1 MKDRVFF
8 SGRSPFPQVLRVML
22 SMLSEK
28 QFIMKKT
35 STLFIGAIVL
45 TIAINASAQDTPP
58 RPPEVQPDIVLK
70 ADRESE
76 TVGDGIY
83 GSPVGQS
90 IRVGTVGF
98 RPLRFGVALQNDDEA
113 EDSRIRF
120 RASTAGRLFD
130 VRYTIDGENVTA
142 QLLRGTSFP
151 VAFGES
157 VQIVGTGIAQRRTR
171 GRAAKAS
178 IRYGA
183 VSGTLNDSAVVHL
196 LKKPARSER

>member
-1 MKDRVFF
+1 
-8 SGRSPFPQVLRVML
+8 
-22 SMLSEK
+22 MLSEK
-28 QFIMKKT
+28 QSIMKKT

-45 TIAINASAQDTPP
+45 TVAINARAQETPTPP
-58 RPPEVQPDIVLK
+58 AEVQPDIVLT
-70 ADRESE
+70 ADHASE
-76 TVGDGIY
+76 PVGDGIY

-90 IRVGTVGF
+90 IRVGAVGF

-130 VRYTIDGENVTA
+130 VRYTIGGENVTA
-142 QLLRGTSFP
+142 RLLRGTIFP

-171 GRAAKAS
+171 GRGANTS
-178 IRYGA
+178 VRYVAG
-183 VSGTLNDSAVVHL
+183 SGTLQDSAVVQL
-196 LKKPARSER
+196 IKKPARSER

>member
-1 MKDRVFF
+1 
-8 SGRSPFPQVLRVML
+8 ML

-28 QFIMKKT
+28 QSIMKKT

-45 TIAINASAQDTPP
+45 TIAINASAQETPTPP
-58 RPPEVQPDIVLK
+58 AEVQPDIVLK

-76 TVGDGIY
+76 AVGDGIY

-90 IRVGTVGF
+90 IRVDTVGF

-113 EDSRIRF
+113 EDSEIRF

-130 VRYTIDGENVTA
+130 VRYTVAGENVTA

-171 GRAAKAS
+171 GRAAKS
-178 IRYGA
+178 SVRYVAGSGA
-183 VSGTLNDSAVVHL
+183 LHDSAAVGL
-196 LKKPARSER
+196 LKKSARKER

>member
-1 MKDRVFF
+1 MNDRVFF
-8 SGRSPFPQVLRVML
+8 PARSPFPQVSRGML

-28 QFIMKKT
+28 QSIMKKT

-45 TIAINASAQDTPP
+45 TIAINSQAQITQPA
-58 RPPEVQPDIVLK
+58 EVQPDIVLK

-76 TVGDGIY
+76 PVGDGVY

-90 IRVGTVGF
+90 IRVGTVAF
-98 RPLRFGVALQNDDEA
+98 RPLRFGVSLQNDDEA
-113 EDSRIRF
+113 EDSEIRF

-130 VRYTIDGENVTA
+130 VRYTVAGENVTA

-178 IRYGA
+178 VRYVAG
-183 VSGTLNDSAVVHL
+183 SGTLHDSAVVQL
-196 LKKPARSER
+196 LKKPARAER